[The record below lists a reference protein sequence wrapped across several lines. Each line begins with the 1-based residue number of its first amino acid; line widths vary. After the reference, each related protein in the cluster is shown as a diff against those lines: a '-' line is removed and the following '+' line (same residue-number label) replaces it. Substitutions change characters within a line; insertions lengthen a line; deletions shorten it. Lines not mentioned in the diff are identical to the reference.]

1 MTTATQ
7 NHNFETISNRPAI
20 RSVGQDPV
28 FISWTLYEAGTHNI
42 TTNTGGVPVTADIH
56 VQFNDVDGPNN
67 ERIFVP
73 VCGGTVDWIRI
84 DQTATTGRDFG
95 TVAGRPETFS
105 LIGDKEYSNQPESGL
120 EISYSNQSTFT
131 MGRTA
136 DNNFFIRLDNPTY
149 SAADTIDYECGDFT
163 SPVAA
168 DDTLTGVATN
178 SAAVVSIL
186 LNDSAALANDNPPN
200 NNSLQPSEFVR
211 QAVSVAAPSGATG
224 ISTDTA
230 GDVVSFTVP
239 GEGTWSQDDST
250 GDLTFTP
257 EAGFTGDPT
266 PVTYTFRNDV
276 GQVSNSATVT
286 IDYDAQPP
294 AAVDDTFV
302 SGPIG
307 PVTDTPLSN
316 DSDADGTLD
325 ATTVVLTG
333 TGAPAGSTLASD
345 GKTLT
350 VPGEGTWTVNA
361 TTGAITFTPEAGV
374 TADPTPASYTVDDN
388 DGNTSNEATVSVTF
402 GDAPV
407 AVDDIFV
414 SGANGP
420 VTDTPLSNDS
430 DADGTLDATTVV
442 LTGTGAPAGSTLASD
457 GKTLTVPGEGTWTVN
472 ATTGAITFTPEAG
485 VTADPTPASYT
496 VDDNDGNTSN
506 EATVSVTF
514 GDAPVAVDDT
524 FVSGTIGP
532 ISVDPLAN
540 DTDGDGALD
549 AATVILTGT
558 DAPDTTLSLDGKT
571 LTVPGEGVWTV
582 DATSGA
588 ITFTPEAGFTTDPTP
603 VTYTVDDL
611 DGNTSNEARVSID
624 FGDAPV
630 AADDATTNPSVVS
643 VTVAPL
649 DNDSDAD
656 GTLVA
661 ASVVLTATGA
671 PAEAT
676 LSSDGKTLTV
686 PGEGVWTVNSST
698 GEITF
703 APEADFNSDPTPVA
717 YTVDDNDGNTS
728 NEAFVSIDYDEPP
741 IATNDTVQA
750 TEPGPVTINPLN
762 NDSGTVPLDPTTV
775 VFTGT
780 GAPAE
785 STLSSDGKALRV
797 PGEGLWTIDPT
808 TGLVTFT
815 PDAGFSGSPTPA
827 AYVVSDVLGRVSTEA
842 TLSVVILAP
851 AEIIASDDGPILLNG
866 ADGATST
873 VSLLSNDTIDGTA
886 ITDPTLVSLT
896 PVTLPTLASGSISI
910 NADGTVTVAPGTTS
924 GIYTIAYQICET
936 ANPTNCATASAE
948 IVVLESDTLISEIEV
963 DLRAIL
969 NEDLVNTLA
978 MQSRQISGYSADA
991 LNRLRNRSADA
1002 CLDQVNAH
1010 LSENDIRFDVGQ
1022 AIITPQTQ
1030 VVINE
1035 LATILMAC
1043 PGVDFEIAGHTD
1055 SDASESYNNDLSQRR
1070 VDAVLGALADRGVDT
1085 AGFIARGYGES
1096 QPIASNATETGKAQN
1111 RRVEFRLLGNQT
1123 EAVSACDDE
1132 FNLVRSFNAN
1142 ASEAG
1147 TTADGRFRQ
1156 DSQNCVT
1163 DSREIYEGSLNYTDT
1178 GQGQTQSAITL
1189 SYRREQYSGTE
1200 SVFGYF
1206 AGVYG
1211 SQSDVTGLAS
1221 GEVTGFG
1228 VNGGVYGAQRL
1239 HDAVFLDYYL
1249 GAAMGRHEFAMS
1261 FDRAVGTIDASG
1273 DYTYM
1278 AGFAGAAISGELDLG
1293 ESTLTPRAG
1302 FDYIF
1307 APSAEVD
1314 VLAELG
1320 TLSEIGSLDLDAIS
1334 GGRLYSEIRSDH
1346 LLSDGMANLW
1356 INPRVSCFQSLGS
1369 LDGVCGFG
1377 GSIGIESVGDDDEL
1391 SYALELSGDWG
1402 KDYAMGSLNLSTSRP
1417 IGNGS
1422 IDGDAGVDSDGNMTM
1437 GATVEFEF

>member
-302 SGPIG
+302 SG
-307 PVTDTPLSN
+307 
-316 DSDADGTLD
+316 
-325 ATTVVLTG
+325 
-333 TGAPAGSTLASD
+333 
-345 GKTLT
+345 
-350 VPGEGTWTVNA
+350 
-361 TTGAITFTPEAGV
+361 
-374 TADPTPASYTVDDN
+374 
-388 DGNTSNEATVSVTF
+388 
-402 GDAPV
+402 
-407 AVDDIFV
+407 
-414 SGANGP
+414 ANGP

-514 GDAPVAVDDT
+514 GDAPVAVDDI

>member
-1 MTTATQ
+1 MAEMTTATQ

-302 SGPIG
+302 SG
-307 PVTDTPLSN
+307 
-316 DSDADGTLD
+316 
-325 ATTVVLTG
+325 
-333 TGAPAGSTLASD
+333 
-345 GKTLT
+345 
-350 VPGEGTWTVNA
+350 
-361 TTGAITFTPEAGV
+361 
-374 TADPTPASYTVDDN
+374 
-388 DGNTSNEATVSVTF
+388 
-402 GDAPV
+402 
-407 AVDDIFV
+407 
-414 SGANGP
+414 ANGP

-514 GDAPVAVDDT
+514 GDAPVAVDDI

>member
-1 MTTATQ
+1 
-7 NHNFETISNRPAI
+7 
-20 RSVGQDPV
+20 
-28 FISWTLYEAGTHNI
+28 
-42 TTNTGGVPVTADIH
+42 
-56 VQFNDVDGPNN
+56 
-67 ERIFVP
+67 
-73 VCGGTVDWIRI
+73 
-84 DQTATTGRDFG
+84 
-95 TVAGRPETFS
+95 
-105 LIGDKEYSNQPESGL
+105 
-120 EISYSNQSTFT
+120 
-131 MGRTA
+131 
-136 DNNFFIRLDNPTY
+136 
-149 SAADTIDYECGDFT
+149 
-163 SPVAA
+163 
-168 DDTLTGVATN
+168 
-178 SAAVVSIL
+178 
-186 LNDSAALANDNPPN
+186 
-200 NNSLQPSEFVR
+200 
-211 QAVSVAAPSGATG
+211 
-224 ISTDTA
+224 
-230 GDVVSFTVP
+230 
-239 GEGTWSQDDST
+239 
-250 GDLTFTP
+250 
-257 EAGFTGDPT
+257 
-266 PVTYTFRNDV
+266 
-276 GQVSNSATVT
+276 
-286 IDYDAQPP
+286 
-294 AAVDDTFV
+294 
-302 SGPIG
+302 
-307 PVTDTPLSN
+307 VTDTPLSN

>member
-1 MTTATQ
+1 MAEMTTATQ

-472 ATTGAITFTPEAG
+472 AATGAITFTPEAG

-514 GDAPVAVDDT
+514 GDAPVAVDD
-524 FVSGTIGP
+524 
-532 ISVDPLAN
+532 
-540 DTDGDGALD
+540 
-549 AATVILTGT
+549 
-558 DAPDTTLSLDGKT
+558 
-571 LTVPGEGVWTV
+571 
-582 DATSGA
+582 
-588 ITFTPEAGFTTDPTP
+588 
-603 VTYTVDDL
+603 
-611 DGNTSNEARVSID
+611 
-624 FGDAPV
+624 
-630 AADDATTNPSVVS
+630 
-643 VTVAPL
+643 
-649 DNDSDAD
+649 
-656 GTLVA
+656 
-661 ASVVLTATGA
+661 
-671 PAEAT
+671 
-676 LSSDGKTLTV
+676 
-686 PGEGVWTVNSST
+686 
-698 GEITF
+698 
-703 APEADFNSDPTPVA
+703 
-717 YTVDDNDGNTS
+717 
-728 NEAFVSIDYDEPP
+728 
-741 IATNDTVQA
+741 
-750 TEPGPVTINPLN
+750 
-762 NDSGTVPLDPTTV
+762 
-775 VFTGT
+775 
-780 GAPAE
+780 
-785 STLSSDGKALRV
+785 
-797 PGEGLWTIDPT
+797 
-808 TGLVTFT
+808 
-815 PDAGFSGSPTPA
+815 
-827 AYVVSDVLGRVSTEA
+827 
-842 TLSVVILAP
+842 
-851 AEIIASDDGPILLNG
+851 
-866 ADGATST
+866 
-873 VSLLSNDTIDGTA
+873 
-886 ITDPTLVSLT
+886 
-896 PVTLPTLASGSISI
+896 
-910 NADGTVTVAPGTTS
+910 
-924 GIYTIAYQICET
+924 
-936 ANPTNCATASAE
+936 
-948 IVVLESDTLISEIEV
+948 
-963 DLRAIL
+963 
-969 NEDLVNTLA
+969 
-978 MQSRQISGYSADA
+978 
-991 LNRLRNRSADA
+991 
-1002 CLDQVNAH
+1002 
-1010 LSENDIRFDVGQ
+1010 
-1022 AIITPQTQ
+1022 
-1030 VVINE
+1030 
-1035 LATILMAC
+1035 
-1043 PGVDFEIAGHTD
+1043 
-1055 SDASESYNNDLSQRR
+1055 
-1070 VDAVLGALADRGVDT
+1070 
-1085 AGFIARGYGES
+1085 
-1096 QPIASNATETGKAQN
+1096 
-1111 RRVEFRLLGNQT
+1111 
-1123 EAVSACDDE
+1123 
-1132 FNLVRSFNAN
+1132 
-1142 ASEAG
+1142 
-1147 TTADGRFRQ
+1147 
-1156 DSQNCVT
+1156 
-1163 DSREIYEGSLNYTDT
+1163 
-1178 GQGQTQSAITL
+1178 
-1189 SYRREQYSGTE
+1189 
-1200 SVFGYF
+1200 
-1206 AGVYG
+1206 
-1211 SQSDVTGLAS
+1211 
-1221 GEVTGFG
+1221 
-1228 VNGGVYGAQRL
+1228 
-1239 HDAVFLDYYL
+1239 
-1249 GAAMGRHEFAMS
+1249 
-1261 FDRAVGTIDASG
+1261 
-1273 DYTYM
+1273 
-1278 AGFAGAAISGELDLG
+1278 
-1293 ESTLTPRAG
+1293 
-1302 FDYIF
+1302 
-1307 APSAEVD
+1307 
-1314 VLAELG
+1314 
-1320 TLSEIGSLDLDAIS
+1320 
-1334 GGRLYSEIRSDH
+1334 
-1346 LLSDGMANLW
+1346 
-1356 INPRVSCFQSLGS
+1356 
-1369 LDGVCGFG
+1369 
-1377 GSIGIESVGDDDEL
+1377 
-1391 SYALELSGDWG
+1391 
-1402 KDYAMGSLNLSTSRP
+1402 
-1417 IGNGS
+1417 
-1422 IDGDAGVDSDGNMTM
+1422 
-1437 GATVEFEF
+1437 